1 MSQDVSSDVR
11 LSMTRNARAWRAGM
25 VTTGAVFHPSESA
38 ALYRVSPAGAPAHAG
53 LGPIPTGCQVPDPV
67 SARRPVAESPDT
79 TKEEHG
85 KTDQLLL
92 KAKKQYQAAVRGE
105 ARLRQDMEDDR
116 RFRFCIGVPPSS
128 NGWLCVLRHQRTPAA
143 RQRRGES
150 DGRGCNGTRA
160 TRTPCVARMA
170 SLA

>member
-1 MSQDVSSDVR
+1 MR
-11 LSMTRNARAWRAGM
+11 SMTRNARAWRAGM
-25 VTTGAVFHPSESA
+25 VTTGASVNPSESA

-53 LGPIPTGCQVPDPV
+53 LGPIPTSGCHVPDPV

-116 RFRFCIGVPPSS
+116 RLQCGPRPCTYVSVLLFFVDWMMVRFRSE
-128 NGWLCVLRHQRTPAA
+128 QR
-143 RQRRGES
+143 
-150 DGRGCNGTRA
+150 
-160 TRTPCVARMA
+160 
-170 SLA
+170 LA